1 MQTLLTALS
10 AIALLAYPFA
20 VYFGID
26 HFGIQIIGVILVALF
41 AIRILSASSAKLKEL
56 KQLAV
61 LTGVTG
67 VTLTLLGILFKQQGW
82 LTFYPVIVNLCLF
95 SLFFQSLKQPQTIIE
110 RLARLQEP
118 DLPHHGVVY
127 TRKVTK
133 VWCVFF
139 IANASIAFY
148 TCFQSIEVWT
158 LYNGLV
164 SYLLIGTLFAIEWV
178 VRIWVRRKNLSVDTK
193 SRNH

>member
-1 MQTLLTALS
+1 MQKLLTALS

-26 HFGIQIIGVILVALF
+26 HFGIQLIGIILIVLF
-41 AIRILSASSAKLKEL
+41 AIRIMTARKAKLSEL
-56 KQLAV
+56 KQLAII
-61 LTGVTG
+61 TGVTG

-82 LTFYPVIVNLCLF
+82 LTFYPVIVNICMFALF
-95 SLFFQSLKQPQTIIE
+95 YRSLKHPQTIIE

-118 DLPHHGVVY
+118 NLPHHGVIY

-139 IANASIAFY
+139 VVNALTALY
-148 TCFQSIEVWT
+148 TTFQSIEVWT
-158 LYNGLV
+158 LYNGLI
-164 SYLLIGTLFAIEWV
+164 SYLLIGALFSVEWI
-178 VRIWVRRKNLSVDTK
+178 VRLWIRRKDLTTK
-193 SRNH
+193 